1 MNKKSLAKYIE
12 ELSMATPAEK
22 DFIVANILVIVEG
35 YLDLLEKMVNAMVST
50 NPKVKKLSKEIKEI
64 EDTISLGIPGWIKYT
79 RKVKKSKKS

>member
-1 MNKKSLAKYIE
+1 
-12 ELSMATPAEK
+12 MATPAEK